1 MNNSILAIDIGTT
14 NTIAIVAANDFNN
27 KINILGVGKA
37 KSEGIEKGNI
47 VDINLA
53 GTTVKE
59 AVDTALSSAGSPTST
74 VVVSLSGANTRT
86 LRSNG
91 SINIPSGHITQTE
104 IKQALNMA
112 LYNAQ
117 VIPDYEVIH
126 VLPIFFKV
134 DDGSAIS
141 NPLNMNGTRLEV
153 SVNVITTKKT
163 SLVNVKNALKR
174 ANLEVSKFVLA
185 GYANAISTLEED
197 QKKLGTVVMDMGGTT
212 TEVVVYK
219 GTSIIYNDFLPI
231 GSEHITRDIS
241 TIFHTPY
248 SAANMIK
255 KQYATLLPIVNDET
269 SIKKVKLPVLGNET
283 ESKEI
288 SLDQIQPVLHA
299 RIEEIMVLA
308 KDRMINSSILEKI
321 DGGVVLTGGMTYI
334 PGIKELASEVFK
346 GLPVKISNP
355 KNIQN
360 GYIDFNAPTMSNIV
374 GLLLYELDFRNGFEL
389 DSNNNIKYPSSM
401 DNSKQR
407 NMQNEMKQES
417 ASVNNNQE
425 KANDLKTPIET
436 IQDIGSLKERSRE
449 NKKTI
454 FGSIVDKFT
463 RWI

>member
-1 MNNSILAIDIGTT
+1 LNNPILAIDIGTT
-14 NTIAIVAANDFNN
+14 NTLAIVAANDFNN
-27 KINILGVGKA
+27 KINILGVGRA

-53 GTTVKE
+53 GTSIKE
-59 AVDTALSSAGSPTST
+59 AADTALSSAGSPTST
-74 VVVSLSGANTRT
+74 VVVSLSGANTKT
-86 LRSNG
+86 LRSSG
-91 SINIPSGHITQTE
+91 SINIPSGHITKNE
-104 IKQALNMA
+104 IKQVLNMA

-126 VLPIFFKV
+126 VLPIFFRV
-134 DDGSAIS
+134 DDGSSIS

-174 ANLEVSKFVLA
+174 ANLEISKFVLS
-185 GYANAISTLEED
+185 GYANAISTLEYD
-197 QKKLGTVVMDMGGTT
+197 QKKLGTAVISMGGTT
-212 TEVVVYK
+212 TEIVVYK

-255 KQYATLLPIVNDET
+255 KQYATLLPLQNDEN
-269 SIKKVKLPVLGNET
+269 SIKKVKLPILGNET

-299 RIEEIMVLA
+299 RIEEILCLA

-321 DGGVVLTGGMTYI
+321 DGGIVLTGGTTFI
-334 PGIKELASEVFK
+334 PGIKELATEVFK

-360 GYIDFNAPTMSNIV
+360 GYIDFNSPTMSNIV
-374 GLLLYELDFRNGFEL
+374 GLLLYELDYRNGFEL
-389 DSNNNIKYPSSM
+389 DSNNNIKYASSL
-401 DNSKQR
+401 DTVKEEEVQKT
-407 NMQNEMKQES
+407 QP
-417 ASVNNNQE
+417 AV
-425 KANDLKTPIET
+425 DKTPAPKERPSTNPLET
-436 IQDIGSLKERSRE
+436 IQDIGAIKEK
-449 NKKTI
+449 NKKSEKGLFNSLI
-454 FGSIVDKFT
+454 DKFT